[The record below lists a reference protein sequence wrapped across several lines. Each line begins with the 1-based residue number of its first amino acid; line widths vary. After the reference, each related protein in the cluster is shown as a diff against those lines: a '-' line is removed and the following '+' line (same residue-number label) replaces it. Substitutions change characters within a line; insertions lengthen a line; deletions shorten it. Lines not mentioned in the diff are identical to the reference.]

1 MASAI
6 MPPAPLVPV
15 EQVKA
20 YLRIAGSE
28 EDALIAGLVRSAT
41 QLCEAFTRT
50 ILVEHEVEEPIA
62 ARAAWT
68 RLSLA
73 PVRAITGVSA
83 LGVRGDESAIAAADY
98 AMDIDARGDGWVRM
112 LHAAAASGRV
122 SVRYTAR
129 LATGWNGVPEPL
141 RQGVVR
147 MAAHFYAHRD
157 AVDDSGPAA
166 AVTALWLP
174 YRRLR
179 LC

>member
-1 MASAI
+1 MASAAK
-6 MPPAPLVPV
+6 PPAPLVPV
-15 EQVKA
+15 EEVKA
-20 YLRIAGSE
+20 YLRVAGSE
-28 EDALIAGLVRSAT
+28 EDALIASLVRSAT
-41 QLCEAFTRT
+41 ELCEAFTRT
-50 ILVEHEVEEPIA
+50 ALVERDAVETIE

-83 LGVRGDESAIAAADY
+83 LSVLGAESALAAEDY
-98 AMDIDARGDGWVRM
+98 AIDIDARGEGWVRVPGS
-112 LHAAAASGRV
+112 AAGRV
-122 SVRYTAR
+122 AVRYRAGQ
-129 LATGWNGVPEPL
+129 AAGWNGVAEPL

-147 MAAHFYAHRD
+147 MAAHLYAHRD
-157 AVDDSGPAA
+157 GADGRGPPA

>member
-1 MASAI
+1 MASAAK
-6 MPPAPLVPV
+6 PPAPLVPID
-15 EQVKA
+15 EVKS
-20 YLRIAGSE
+20 YLRVAGSE
-28 EDALIAGLVRSAT
+28 EDAMIAGLVRSAT
-41 QLCEAFTRT
+41 ELCEAFTRT
-50 ILVEHEVEEPIA
+50 ALVERDVEETIT

-83 LGVRGDESAIAAADY
+83 LSVLGAESALAAEDY
-98 AMDIDARGDGWVRM
+98 AIDIDARGEGWVRV
-112 LHAAAASGRV
+112 AGATTTGRV
-122 SVRYTAR
+122 TVRYRAG
-129 LATGWNGVPEPL
+129 LAAGWNGVAEPL

-147 MAAHFYAHRD
+147 MAAHLYAHRD
-157 AVDDSGPAA
+157 GADGRGPPA